1 MDTDTQVF
9 QDIVAEFK
17 NNPVLHY
24 AKLSLHVEDGIVT
37 ISGRV
42 NSFAE
47 RKAVERAAK
56 RVAGIRTLILEITA
70 AAIPMRVTNGDAAAQ
85 NNDARNGLRIGAM
98 ADRGMSFLRRSQ
110 A

>member
-17 NNPVLHY
+17 AGPALRH
-24 AKLSLHVEDGIVT
+24 AQLSLNVQDGIVT

-42 NSFAE
+42 NSLAE
-47 RKAVERAAK
+47 RKAVERAVK

-70 AAIPMRVTNGDAAAQ
+70 AAVPMTKSNAGTQKDISRKESD
-85 NNDARNGLRIGAM
+85 LPGATV
-98 ADRGMSFLRRSQ
+98 
-110 A
+110 

>member
-1 MDTDTQVF
+1 MRLMDIDTRVF

-17 NNPVLHY
+17 NSLALHHVR
-24 AKLSLHVEDGIVT
+24 LDLHVQNGVVT

-56 RVAGIRTLILEITA
+56 RVTGVKTLILEIRA
-70 AAIPMRVTNGDAAAQ
+70 ATIPVVVTDTRASVQKDAA
-85 NNDARNGLRIGAM
+85 RNELGLP
-98 ADRGMSFLRRSQ
+98 RRPH
-110 A
+110 

>member
-24 AKLSLHVEDGIVT
+24 ARLSLHVEDGIVT

-70 AAIPMRVTNGDAAAQ
+70 AIPMRVTNGDDDAE
-85 NNDARNGLRIGAM
+85 NNDARNGLPIGAM
-98 ADRGMSFLRRSQ
+98 ADSGMSFLRRSQ

>member
-70 AAIPMRVTNGDAAAQ
+70 AAIPMRAIVETQ
-85 NNDARNGLRIGAM
+85 
-98 ADRGMSFLRRSQ
+98 SS
-110 A
+110 